1 MTKKISKK
9 ELKKL
14 KEQMGISDI
23 CHNRPPVGRPAVF
36 VGVTSK
42 QAKKTRR
49 KERSQ
54 GLRLVSGFFIY
65 TAIRHTL
72 CKS

>member
-9 ELKKL
+9 ELKKTQGADGDFRYL
-14 KEQMGISDI
+14 SQPSAGWKTCCI
-23 CHNRPPVGRPAVF
+23 CGCD
-36 VGVTSK
+36 K
-42 QAKKTRR
+42 QAKKTGR